1 VDGCA
6 TDSIETSVEVYP
18 PSSAGQDGT
27 ITACQNQP
35 INLLGGLVGNVD
47 FGGQWYDPS
56 NSPTSAA
63 ITASSIPGQFN
74 YDYITGN
81 GVCPD
86 DTANVI
92 VDVDIDCDYL
102 NLQEL
107 YFEGMDVYPNPT
119 TGMIYISNSG
129 SDEVFN
135 IELTDLNG
143 KVIRA
148 LSGAINGTE
157 TTEVSLEQFETGFYL
172 IRVFND
178 NAEKTFRIVKQ

>member
-1 VDGCA
+1 MPKK
-6 TDSIETSVEVYP
+6 E
-18 PSSAGQDGT
+18 
-27 ITACQNQP
+27 
-35 INLLGGLVGNVD
+35 
-47 FGGQWYDPS
+47 
-56 NSPTSAA
+56 
-63 ITASSIPGQFN
+63 IPGQYN

-81 GVCPD
+81 VVCPD

-92 VDVDIDCDYL
+92 VDVDPDCDYL

-107 YFEGMDVYPNPT
+107 YFEGIDVYPNPK

>member
-1 VDGCA
+1 LRQ
-6 TDSIETSVEVYP
+6 I
-18 PSSAGQDGT
+18 
-27 ITACQNQP
+27 
-35 INLLGGLVGNVD
+35 
-47 FGGQWYDPS
+47 
-56 NSPTSAA
+56 AA
-63 ITASSIPGQFN
+63 ITAKEIPGQYN

-92 VDVDIDCDYL
+92 VDVDPDCDYL

-129 SDEVFN
+129 SDEIFN

-172 IRVFND
+172 IRIFNA

>member
-1 VDGCA
+1 MPKK
-6 TDSIETSVEVYP
+6 E
-18 PSSAGQDGT
+18 
-27 ITACQNQP
+27 
-35 INLLGGLVGNVD
+35 
-47 FGGQWYDPS
+47 
-56 NSPTSAA
+56 
-63 ITASSIPGQFN
+63 IPGQYN

-81 GVCPD
+81 VVCPD

-92 VDVDIDCDYL
+92 VDVDPDCDYL

-107 YFEGMDVYPNPT
+107 YFEGIDVYPNPK

-148 LSGAINGTE
+148 LSGAIHGTE
-157 TTEVSLEQFETGFYL
+157 TTEVSLEQCETGFYL
-172 IRVFND
+172 IRIFND